1 MDLQQYTKE
10 EENGMKEPEHYRK
23 LISAA
28 KKGNKSELEIY
39 INVSKSIDEIL
50 NKETEQDNC
59 LVLKALITYIEGK
72 SVHSWFMSIMPIA
85 YALIIGATSLIPTID
100 ALKIVTRAI
109 IIILLCCATVVTIV
123 AVCNF
128 DFERKVVVRILN
140 DKLNELEL
148 KSKFDINI
156 AVVETQDKKLNGKK
170 KKRKNK

>member
-1 MDLQQYTKE
+1 
-10 EENGMKEPEHYRK
+10 MKEPEHYRK

-50 NKETEQDNC
+50 NKETEQDKC
-59 LVLKALITYIEGK
+59 LVLKALIAYIEGK
-72 SVHSWFMSIMPIA
+72 SVHSWFTAIIPIS
-85 YALIIGATSLIPTID
+85 YALIIGVVSLIPNVKAVDI
-100 ALKIVTRAI
+100 IGI
-109 IIILLCCATVVTIV
+109 IIMFLFCAAVLAIV
-123 AVCNF
+123 AFFNL
-128 DFERKVVVRILN
+128 DFERKVVVCVLN
-140 DKLNELEL
+140 DKLNEFES